1 MMKSNYI
8 LIAFCLIVILSCSD
22 TPDTYTEEVI
32 DGVKH
37 VKNLAPLWSD
47 DPEIN
52 LEFVRKYGDTESENE
67 DLTLYLPS
75 DAAMDNNGNLYILD
89 SGNYLIK
96 KFNPDGEFVMSFG
109 NKGQGPG
116 ELGSPRE
123 IRIRDNEIMICDLG
137 NSSIHFYDMNGKFLK
152 SILKDRRPSKFLPL
166 SSGNFA
172 IEIFSM
178 PDPEE
183 MKKGNLIH
191 VVDPG
196 GEILRKFGMGKIYD
210 DLQMN
215 ITGNQFFWTLDSEGS
230 FYIAFRMQNRIEKY
244 SPGGDIVLSIHSLL
258 NSIETERI
266 EMEQLVNS
274 NGVDRMV
281 MIFNQFNFGLQ
292 LDKENR
298 MWISTLSRQAT
309 NEELANRSQRGTR
322 FDNKTGKAQEFI
334 IKKGKKPDEHIYK
347 FDIYSEEGVL
357 LGSVQVP
364 EQSDRTTFKI
374 FDDRL
379 FIIDKYENMM
389 VYEYRIIEK

>member
-1 MMKSNYI
+1 MKSNYI